1 MATATLHKH
10 GTVRPTR
17 IPLGNPW
24 EAWRL
29 GWVASELWMTSAY
42 DLMSRTNW
50 LTGADPSRSAA
61 RQDWQRLWGEE
72 VAAGLEVAMEVQ
84 RAGYE
89 LWFGRFNPWHTSRRV
104 LRPLHRR
111 TTANARRL
119 ARRDRAGA

>member
-1 MATATLHKH
+1 MATLH
-10 GTVRPTR
+10 TNSTLRPTK

-42 DLMSRTNW
+42 TMMNRTNW
-50 LTGADPSRSAA
+50 LAGADPGQRAV
-61 RQDWQRLWGEE
+61 QQEWQRLWGEK

-84 RAGYE
+84 RAGYD
-89 LWFGRFNPWHTSRRV
+89 LWLGQFNPWRSGRRV

-111 TTANARRL
+111 TVANARRL
-119 ARRDRAGA
+119 ARRDLA